1 MEDQAIVG
9 HNKAPL
15 SPWKLLESRRLVPGL
30 CQESYQ
36 WLHIYWKAWL
46 DWLQQQQYVQYE
58 LFSLQEFHFNAATSP
73 EDHYARS
80 RNYQIHPCPNT
91 CMICTHMHYV
101 GETWMQ

>member
-58 LFSLQEFHFNAATSP
+58 LLA
-73 EDHYARS
+73 S
-80 RNYQIHPCPNT
+80 RNSTSTLQHLQKTTTLVPETIRYILVLILVWYAH
-91 CMICTHMHYV
+91 ICTM
-101 GETWMQ
+101 